1 MTLELT
7 DIWRAAN
14 FVLSILALGYL
25 LGDLKLRRRELSTR
39 RLYLTLSLAGL
50 LSGVAIGSIYY
61 ILNDTGA
68 HLHTAI
74 FTASSIWCI
83 LGLWLSRNDPT

>member
-1 MTLELT
+1 MELT
-7 DIWRAAN
+7 DIWRATN
-14 FVLSILALGYL
+14 FVLSTLALGYL
-25 LGDLKLRRRELSTR
+25 LIDFVARRRDLSTR

-50 LSGVAIGSIYY
+50 LAGVAIGSIYY
-61 ILNDTGA
+61 ILIDAGA